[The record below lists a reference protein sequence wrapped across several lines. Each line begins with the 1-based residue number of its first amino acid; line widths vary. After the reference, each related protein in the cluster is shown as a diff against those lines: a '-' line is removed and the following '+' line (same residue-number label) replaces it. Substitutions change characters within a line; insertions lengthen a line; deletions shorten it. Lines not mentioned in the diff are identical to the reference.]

1 MRSSAE
7 REIERCDI
15 AVMPSVTTLLFPV
28 ELLQLSCGFALQ
40 SMPTLPIKS
49 ALSWLSAMGS
59 GEEDDGKVR
68 N

>member
-15 AVMPSVTTLLFPV
+15 AIIPSVSTLLLPV
-28 ELLQLSCGFALQ
+28 DLLQLSCGFALE
-40 SMPTLPIKS
+40 STLTLLIKS

-59 GEEDDGKVR
+59 GEEDDGIVR